1 MQTIYYDLRDTKGQ
15 QKEIEDKISA
25 AAKIL
30 REGGLVGIPTETVYG
45 LAANGLDE
53 KAVKRIFEAKGRPQ
67 DNPLILTIPGQ
78 QWLPRYCKDIP
89 PLAYVLA
96 RKFWPGPLT
105 MILKCRTDV
114 VPSVIT
120 AGLDTVA
127 MRCPNHP
134 VTLAII
140 REAGIPVAAP
150 SANTS
155 GRPSCTTAQ
164 DVLEDMD
171 GKIEGV
177 VDGGPCTVGVE
188 STILDL
194 TCDPPRLLRPGGL
207 PLEALEQ
214 LIGPI
219 AVDKAV
225 VSPLQAGEQP
235 KAPGMKYR
243 HYAPKAPVTVFTG
256 APDASAREIQRRVGP
271 TSGVICFDEYAHLF
285 QGQEVHTLGPS
296 GDKLAQAQRVFD
308 ALRTFDSSSVT
319 EIYAQCPDNR
329 GLGLAIGNRLK
340 KAAGFH
346 VVEADSHRIVL
357 GLTGG
362 TGAGKTSA
370 LNAIRELGGTVIDCD
385 AVYHE
390 MLENSQEMRNAI
402 NAKFPG
408 VFDQDGKLNRQKLGQ
423 EVFAQKDRLAQ
434 LNEIVF
440 GFMTPELDRRM
451 ESAGDGLFAI
461 DAINLLESGADRL
474 CDRTIAV
481 TAPTELRVRRIMA
494 RDGITE
500 QYARLRISAQK
511 PDEYYR
517 GKCDCELNNA
527 ADTPEAFQ
535 AEAKLFFTRLIE
547 TITEEKRRA
556 SK

>member
-30 REGGLVGIPTETVYG
+30 RDGGLVGIPTETVYG

-214 LIGPI
+214 IIGPI
-219 AVDKAV
+219 SVDKAV
-225 VSPLQAGEQP
+225 VSPLQEGEQP

-256 APDASAREIQRRVGP
+256 APEASAREIARRVGP
-271 TSGVICFDEYAHLF
+271 TTGVICFDEFAHLF
-285 QGQEVHTLGPS
+285 PQQEVHTLGPS
-296 GDKLAQAQRVFD
+296 DDKLAQAQRVFD
-308 ALRTFDSSSVT
+308 ALRTFDNSGVT
-319 EIYAQCPDNR
+319 EILAQCPDSR
-329 GLGLAIGNRLK
+329 GLGLAVGNRLK

-346 VVEADSHRIVL
+346 IVESDSQRIVL

-370 LNAIRELGGTVIDCD
+370 LNAIRELGGEIIDCD

-390 MLENSQEMRNAI
+390 MLDHDQELRNTI
-402 NAKFPG
+402 NATFPG
-408 VFDQDGKLNRQKLGQ
+408 VFGPDGKLNRQKLGQ
-423 EVFAQKDRLAQ
+423 EVFAKKERLDK
-434 LNEIVF
+434 LNSIVF
-440 GFMTPELDRRM
+440 RFLIPELERRM
-451 ESAGDGLFAI
+451 EGIPDGLYAI
-461 DAINLLESGADRL
+461 DAINLIESGLDRL

-494 RDGITE
+494 RDNITE

-511 PDEYYR
+511 SDEFYR
-517 GKCDCELNNA
+517 GKCDLELNNGA
-527 ADTPEAFQ
+527 ETAEAFQ
-535 AEAKLFFTRLIE
+535 REAKLFFARLVE
-547 TITEEKRRA
+547 SLREEKRHGN
-556 SK
+556 K

>member
-164 DVLEDMD
+164 DVLEDMA

-219 AVDKAV
+219 SVDKAV
-225 VSPLQAGEQP
+225 VSPLQEGEQP

-256 APDASAREIQRRVGP
+256 APEASAREIARRVGP
-271 TSGVICFDEYAHLF
+271 TTGVICFDEFAHLF
-285 QGQEVHTLGPS
+285 PQQEVHTLGPS
-296 GDKLAQAQRVFD
+296 NDKLAQAQRVFD
-308 ALRTFDSSSVT
+308 ALRTFDNSDVT
-319 EIYAQCPDNR
+319 EILAQCPDSR
-329 GLGLAIGNRLK
+329 GLGLAVGNRLK

-346 VVEADSHRIVL
+346 IVESDSQRIVL

-370 LNAIRELGGTVIDCD
+370 LNAIRELGGESIHCA

-390 MLENSQEMRNAI
+390 MLGHDEDLRNTI
-402 NAKFPG
+402 NAAFPG
-408 VFDQDGKLNRQKLGQ
+408 VFGPDGKLNRKKLGQ
-423 EVFAQKDRLAQ
+423 EVFAKKERLDK
-434 LNEIVF
+434 LNAIVF
-440 GFMTPELDRRM
+440 RFLIPELERRLD
-451 ESAGDGLFAI
+451 SIPDGLYAI
-461 DAINLLESGADRL
+461 DAINLIESGLDRL

-494 RDGITE
+494 RDNITE

-511 PDEYYR
+511 PDEFYR
-517 GKCDCELNNA
+517 GKCDLELNNGA
-527 ADTPEAFQ
+527 ETAEAFQ
-535 AEAKLFFTRLIE
+535 QETKVFFARLVE
-547 TITEEKRRA
+547 SLREEKRNGN
-556 SK
+556 K

>member
-45 LAANGLDE
+45 LGANGLDG

-67 DNPLILTIPGQ
+67 DNPLILHVTGP
-78 QWLPRYCKDIP
+78 QWLPRYCADIP
-89 PLAYVLA
+89 PIAYVLA

-105 MILKCRTDV
+105 MILKRKPI
-114 VPSVIT
+114 VPDETT
-120 AGLDTVA
+120 AGLDTVG

-140 REAGIPVAAP
+140 REAGVPIAAP

-164 DVLEDMD
+164 DVLEDMN

-194 TCDPPRLLRPGGL
+194 TCEPPRLLRPGGL
-207 PLEALEQ
+207 PLEDLER
-214 LIGPI
+214 LIGHI
-219 AVDKAV
+219 DVDKAV
-225 VSPLQAGEQP
+225 TTPLKEGEQP

-440 GFMTPELDRRM
+440 DFMTPELDRRM